1 METHANVAAVPT
13 YALLEETLAYYRDML
28 DGADPTVLVSF
39 GSSPA
44 ASPLDPRQG
53 VRAVESVAH
62 PSHVMAQILLPR
74 PLPSGRR
81 GATCALVEFT
91 PVGFT
96 VADVVPCYASK
107 PESGVS
113 LSPEDEDALELAA
126 RDLDAMRGRTFD
138 SLEALFDVVGGAGH
152 RANLAS
158 VLGARLAA
166 LAASR
171 S

>member
-1 METHANVAAVPT
+1 MEAHANVAAVPT
-13 YALLEETLAYYRDML
+13 RALVEDTLAYYRDML
-28 DGADPTVLVSF
+28 DGADPTALVAF
-39 GSSPA
+39 ASPPT

-53 VRAVESVAH
+53 VRAVESVVH
-62 PSHVMAQILLPR
+62 PDRAMAQILLPR

-96 VADVVPCYASK
+96 VADVVPCYASE
-107 PESGVS
+107 PESGVP
-113 LSPEDEDALELAA
+113 LSSEDDDALESAA

-138 SLEALFDVVGGAGH
+138 SLEALFDVVGGTGH